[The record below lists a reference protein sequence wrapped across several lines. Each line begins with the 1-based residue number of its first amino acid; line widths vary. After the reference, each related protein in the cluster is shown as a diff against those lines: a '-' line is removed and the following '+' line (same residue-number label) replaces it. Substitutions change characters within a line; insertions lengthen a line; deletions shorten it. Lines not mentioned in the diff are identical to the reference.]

1 MHPYLI
7 DLGEVSL
14 PWIGGV
20 HLALPTYGLIVALGV
35 VVAWIWMQ
43 KRAQAEGIAPE
54 DSSSVAFWTLV
65 GGLAGG
71 KIGLLI
77 VDAPWYLA
85 HPGDL
90 LGAGFLQAAGVIW
103 TAVLGGIAG
112 MLIVSRR
119 LGLPLGRLLDAAA
132 PAIPVG
138 QAIGR
143 LGCLMAGCC
152 FGGACSAPWAIIY
165 HSQAARARTG
175 VPLGIPLHPAPVY
188 EALWSLAVVLPL
200 TLLTFRRRR
209 RPGEAALAYLASYG
223 VGRFIVEFFRGD
235 AVRGLWFAGRLSTSQ
250 IISAVAVPTAL
261 GVWFWL
267 RTRNDTEIGAR
278 LGKDAE
284 DSVEANPTHDHRV
297 SHRGEQI

>member
-14 PWIGGV
+14 PWIGKV
-20 HLALPTYGLIVALGV
+20 HLALPAYGLIVALGV

-43 KRAQAEGIAPE
+43 KRAQAEGIRPE

-71 KIGLLI
+71 KLGLLI
-77 VDAPWYLA
+77 VEAPWYLA

-90 LGAGFLQAAGVIW
+90 LSAGFLQAAGVIW

-112 MLIVSRR
+112 MLIASRR

-132 PAIPVG
+132 PTIPVA

-143 LGCLMAGCC
+143 MGCLMAGCC
-152 FGGACSAPWAIIY
+152 FGGACSEPWAIVY

-175 VPLGIPLHPAPVY
+175 VPLGLPLHPAPIY
-188 EALWSLAVVLPL
+188 EALWSMAVVLPL
-200 TLLTFRRRR
+200 TLLAFRWRR

-235 AVRGLWFAGRLSTSQ
+235 TVRGLWFGGRLSTSQ
-250 IISAVAVPTAL
+250 IISAVAVPAAL
-261 GVWFWL
+261 GILFWL
-267 RTRNDTEIGAR
+267 RTRPVPGPEAPPGIDTQEGAEEAAPDDSGAR
-278 LGKDAE
+278 VPPE
-284 DSVEANPTHDHRV
+284 R
-297 SHRGEQI
+297 I